1 MPYALPSVSTS
12 PVGTITMPALP
23 TFAPP
28 PPAQTT
34 TTSSTSPSNSA
45 PPSLA
50 ASPRAEMNRPLRHH
64 QRSHS
69 SDPIAST
76 SNFIF
81 VQPASPDD
89 HHKSSASAS
98 SKSYVWTSGDTEA
111 TSPTSPSAVPRQTR
125 RVKLFA
131 LTPAK
136 PEARSPG
143 GSSQEESSSSE
154 RSRSVTSP
162 ASIALDTDLTPRGDG
177 AGGPQDFMS
186 SLRHHRTR
194 GSVSSITSSSTVDDE
209 HPSRKPTMMVR
220 KKSGELVRPS
230 LKTDGMRRDFSK
242 PRSAPAT
249 PICPKYVHF
258 DTQLEHVKHFLA
270 QQRPAAVSRT
280 GSPVETETEDEPEA
294 FPFPAM
300 ATAQAGKVKLILPN
314 FPARPPTENDCYVES
329 LEMAS
334 DGKSIRGIVRVKNL
348 SFEKWVA
355 VRFTLDH
362 WQTVSE
368 VSADHHESMGQGSD
382 RFIFTIKLQDLLAR
396 IEEKTMYLAVRYTTA
411 GREIWD
417 NNDGQNYRI
426 EFKKGPPPAS
436 RSSASSAFS
445 GLNPPKR
452 SAWSVTNAGQA
463 ADRMADLRRELDRLV
478 KEDSFDNDD
487 VHDVVEETRSSRP
500 HRLDARSLTEGSV
513 YSFSNALKM
522 YTPAEKRVVSSPQ
535 PPATKVGS
543 SLTAFFDPVS
553 TSPQRP
559 KTMPSTSSPS
569 KKAAYPGNLTGGM
582 PLPPY
587 EVTSPVINS
596 HGAPALSP
604 RPHLQPDFGLPST
617 STKGFYSPSLYGSSV
632 QQPSIPP
639 PEQTYYGPSPTTYF
653 SNFLPLQDE
662 TTHANADLTPT
673 PPSGHGNGSGSSH
686 VRYASYPAGSQGHG
700 LNSLHAQAPPSPL
713 VSPKTTFKPLVPPSF
728 RDSKDPSPFASPAD
742 SPAGSPPRSRSPA
755 LASPPSEESLWSPSA
770 SSTDSV
776 TTSSSR
782 RSEDSANS
790 LLSSPESD
798 ATSVP
803 DSPASASLQLNGE
816 KSKSKGPRPSNALE
830 FSHFLD
836 RYRYHLNANGKASSL
851 GLSTPANSSQQD
863 FFDFSSSSM
872 NSSRSPTDSTL
883 SSALSS
889 AASSPTLGAPT
900 PRRLTPLPGSC
911 GAGSITPPKSFS
923 DDRSSPIS

>member
-1 MPYALPSVSTS
+1 MPYALPSVSSS
-12 PVGTITMPALP
+12 PVGTITMPSLP
-23 TFAPP
+23 TFPP
-28 PPAQTT
+28 TN
-34 TTSSTSPSNSA
+34 TSPSNSA

-50 ASPRAEMNRPLRHH
+50 ASPRAEMKRPVRHH

-81 VQPASPDD
+81 VQPASPDVA
-89 HHKSSASAS
+89 SNSANGAQAYTWQSGAS
-98 SKSYVWTSGDTEA
+98 GQP
-111 TSPTSPSAVPRQTR
+111 SPTSPSTVPRPPR

-136 PEARSPG
+136 PDSPGAVSPG

-154 RSRSVTSP
+154 RVRSVTSP
-162 ASIALDTDLTPRGDG
+162 AAMLDSDVTPRGI
-177 AGGPQDFMS
+177 AHEPDFS
-186 SLRHHRTR
+186 SLRLHRTR
-194 GSVSSITSSSTVDDE
+194 GSISSITSSSTVDDE

-314 FPARPPTENDCYVES
+314 FPARPPTENDAYVES

-426 EFKKGPPPAS
+426 EFKKGPPPVS

-478 KEDSFDNDD
+478 KEDNFDNDD
-487 VHDVVEETRSSRP
+487 VHDVEEPRSSRP

-535 PPATKVGS
+535 PSKAGS

-569 KKAAYPGNLTGGM
+569 KKAAYPGHLTGGM
-582 PLPPY
+582 PASPY

-596 HGAPALSP
+596 HGAPILSP

-617 STKGFYSPSLYGSSV
+617 ATKAFYSPTLYGSSV

-639 PEQTYYGPSPTTYF
+639 TDQKYYGPPPATYF
-653 SNFLPLQDE
+653 NAFLPAQDE
-662 TTHANADLTPT
+662 TASASPDLTPT
-673 PPSGHGNGSGSSH
+673 PPAAHSTTTH
-686 VRYASYPAGSQGHG
+686 VRYNSYPVGSQGPILG
-700 LNSLHAQAPPSPL
+700 NLRAPAPPSPL
-713 VSPKTTFKPLVPPSF
+713 VSPKTTFAPLVPPSF
-728 RDSKDPSPFASPAD
+728 RDSRERSPFASPAD
-742 SPAGSPPRSRSPA
+742 SPAMSPAGSPPRIRSPA

-776 TTSSSR
+776 ATGSSR
-782 RSEDSANS
+782 RSEDSVNS

-803 DSPASASLQLNGE
+803 DSPASASLQLGE
-816 KSKSKGPRPSNALE
+816 DKKSKGPRPSNALE

-836 RYRYHLNANGKASSL
+836 RYRFHLNANGSASSL
-851 GLSTPANSSQQD
+851 GLSAPANSSQQD
-863 FFDFSSSSM
+863 FFDFSSSSV

-911 GAGSITPPKSFS
+911 GAGSITPPKSFG